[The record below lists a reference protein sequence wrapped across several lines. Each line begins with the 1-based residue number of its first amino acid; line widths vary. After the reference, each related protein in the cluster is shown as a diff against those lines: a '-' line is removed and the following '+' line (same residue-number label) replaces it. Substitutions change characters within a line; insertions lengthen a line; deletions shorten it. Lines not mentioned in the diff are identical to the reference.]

1 MSNGTP
7 IWYALD
13 ELEADVKSLVL
24 HFLMIFAL
32 TFVVSAVVS
41 YLYALVAHG
50 TGTVDWGMPL
60 RLGIILGVILPLIVR
75 RQSRT

>member
-24 HFLMIFAL
+24 HVLMIFAL
-32 TFVVSAVVS
+32 TFVVAAVVS

-50 TGTVDWGMPL
+50 TGTVEWGTPL
-60 RLGIILGVILPLIVR
+60 RLGIILGIILTWMGR
-75 RQSRT
+75 RQRRT